1 MAERINLQAPFP
13 WFGGKR
19 RVADV
24 VWKRFGDV
32 PNYVEPF
39 FGSGA
44 VLLGRPHEPK
54 TETINDLDG
63 FVANFW
69 RAVQRDP
76 EAVAK
81 AADNPPNELD
91 LTARHVWLVSEG
103 KARIAR
109 LAGDPDFY
117 DAKVAGW
124 WCWGLCCWI
133 GSGWCTGQGPWVAV
147 DGQLVHQGDGHGVN
161 RQPVH
166 LGGYGCGVNRKRVHL
181 GGGHGV
187 NRQLVRLGGG
197 QGVNRK
203 RVHLGAGRGGQCEV
217 SRAALVA
224 WMQALADRL
233 RLVRVCCG
241 DWERVCGPSPTEKL
255 GLTGV
260 FLDPPYSAEAGRNN
274 NLYREESLG
283 VAHRVR
289 EWCLKRGRSKQMR
302 IALCGYEGEGHEALV
317 DAGWSTYQWAASG
330 GYSCQGSVVNINRKR
345 ERIWFSPACLPGEEA
360 KTARLF
366 DNINTESAISS
377 TF

>member
-1 MAERINLQAPFP
+1 MTERINLQAPFP

-147 DGQLVHQGDGHGVN
+147 DGQLVHQGDGRGVN
-161 RQPVH
+161 RQ
-166 LGGYGCGVNRKRVHL
+166 RVHL
-181 GGGHGV
+181 GDDW
-187 NRQLVRLGGG
+187 RG
-197 QGVNRK
+197 QQDR
-203 RVHLGAGRGGQCEV
+203 
-217 SRAALVA
+217 SRAAIVA
-224 WMQALADRL
+224 LMKALSDRL

-260 FLDPPYSAEAGRNN
+260 FLDPPYSAEAGRDN
-274 NLYREESLG
+274 NLYREESLD

-330 GYSCQGSVVNINRKR
+330 GYSCQGAVGNINRKR